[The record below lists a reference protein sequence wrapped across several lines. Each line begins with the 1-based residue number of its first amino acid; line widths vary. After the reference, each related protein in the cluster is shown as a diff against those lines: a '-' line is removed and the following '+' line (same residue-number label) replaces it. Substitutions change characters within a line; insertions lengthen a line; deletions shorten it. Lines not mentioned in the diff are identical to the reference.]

1 MDLKSK
7 LEGKL
12 MSWKV
17 EDINHKHD
25 RKTNVK

>member
-7 LEGKL
+7 LESEL

-17 EDINHKHD
+17 EDITHKHD
-25 RKTNVK
+25 RKNNVK